1 VIDLAQLRPAL
12 ARATVLGAVLLLGA
26 CHKGS
31 DTNRSASG
39 EVLQG
44 TISDNMLPLD
54 KITSQP
60 PLAAPTG
67 KASGKLGGARSGR
80 AAVDSGAADA
90 ADADTSTADATP
102 APAPAAAASG
112 Q

>member
-1 VIDLAQLRPAL
+1 MTLRPAL
-12 ARATVLGAVLLLGA
+12 ALTAIALLAA
-26 CHKGS
+26 CNKS
-31 DTNRSASG
+31 TQTNRSASG

-54 KITSQP
+54 KVTSQP

-67 KASGKLGGARSGR
+67 NGKGSGKPGEHAGADT
-80 AAVDSGAADA
+80 AADSAAGDADA
-90 ADADTSTADATP
+90 AASTAA
-102 APAPAAAASG
+102 AEAPAAATA